1 MCWVAFLSLTPL
13 CFFDWNRSER
23 SSELPAYKIRV
34 VSFDLDNTLWNT
46 SATIDAAND
55 ALAQHIQVQLLRSFH
70 ITTQHDIRVEKV
82 MGTLFT
88 ADRVKYA
95 PVEGERAKS
104 PVLLTKLRKDAI
116 HQVVNDY
123 LLQQQQQS
131 TNQTT
136 TDISTIVHAFVD
148 HAFHVWTKARH
159 DAISQ
164 QLASSTMDVME
175 CIRSLRAPTNNPD
188 AKILIGAITDGNSN
202 PKLVPQLANV
212 FDFYMNA
219 ETVGIGKPN
228 KRIYLEAAKNVF
240 QTYPTLFHD
249 MMAKITMINDEI
261 SDDQIEELIG
271 PWWIH
276 IGDDFIKDIVASNS
290 LKMRNI
296 WTRELCSTKKVDV
309 PPGEQQRQAQEQP
322 SQRSVDDLMQV
333 VNEKK
338 VVEMSIGADT
348 YLADTVS
355 GEFATAVVDELRH
368 VANILRKWQDEAF
381 VSSTSVQRRM
391 EEDDRHMTASQS
403 ETKSPRTNEEAQNT
417 ATDVKFCMACGTK
430 LPAVAKFC
438 STCGAAQSLVR
449 DG

>member
-1 MCWVAFLSLTPL
+1 MFVSNTFL
-13 CFFDWNRSER
+13 CEFIFFDWNRSER
-23 SSELPAYKIRV
+23 SSVLPAYEIRV

-55 ALAQHIQVQLLRSFH
+55 VLAQHMKEQLFQSFH

-88 ADRVKYA
+88 ANRTKYA

-116 HQVVNDY
+116 HQVVNEY
-123 LLQQQQQS
+123 LQQQQQQQQRR
-131 TNQTT
+131 TTQTT
-136 TDISTIVHAFVD
+136 ADISTIADAFVD
-148 HAFHVWTKARH
+148 QAFHAWTKARH

-164 QLASSTMDVME
+164 QLASSTMFVME
-175 CIRSLRAPTNNPD
+175 CIRSLKAPTNNPD

-228 KRIYLEAAKNVF
+228 KRIYLEAAKDVF
-240 QTYPTLFHD
+240 QTYPTLFND
-249 MMAKITMINDEI
+249 MTAKVTMVNDEI

-309 PPGEQQRQAQEQP
+309 PPAEPQRP
-322 SQRSVDDLMQV
+322 PQRTVDDLMQV

-368 VANILRKWQDEAF
+368 VAHILRKWQDEAF
-381 VSSTSVQRRM
+381 ASSTSVERHVK
-391 EEDDRHMTASQS
+391 EDDRHMIAPQS
-403 ETKSPRTNEEAQNT
+403 ETNSPRTNEAAQNT

-430 LPAVAKFC
+430 LPALAKFC
-438 STCGAAQSLVR
+438 STCGAAQSLVL
-449 DG
+449 DS